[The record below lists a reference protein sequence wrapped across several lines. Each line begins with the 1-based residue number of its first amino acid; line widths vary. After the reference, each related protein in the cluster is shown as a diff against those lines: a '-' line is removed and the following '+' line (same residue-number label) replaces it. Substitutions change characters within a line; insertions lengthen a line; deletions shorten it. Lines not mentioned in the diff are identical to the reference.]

1 MKTRLIAL
9 LLPAA
14 LAVAIL
20 TGCIAAS
27 AKQLD
32 APVQAR
38 EPAVTADADVP
49 RTANEPNS
57 TQETAP
63 AAVTQR
69 ITAQEAE
76 AIALKHAGIAAEDVR
91 YLRNE
96 FDYDDGIPE
105 YDIEF
110 HMEGLEYEYEIHAE
124 SGAILRSHIEQE
136 PMPAAP
142 APQPAATEPAASRL
156 TKEEAIAIALKEAGL
171 AEEQVIHRRAELD
184 YENGQPVYEIEFHSG
199 EAEYDYDIHA
209 ETGAVLS
216 REAEPEKAGKAKA
229 SGPSAPAK
237 APAPQPAAT
246 EPASTRL
253 TKEEAIAIA
262 LKHAG
267 LAKDQVSR
275 LKAEF
280 DYDDGVPEYDVDFHC
295 DGMEYDYEI
304 HGESGR
310 ILSWDK
316 DRDD

>member
-27 AKQLD
+27 AEQLD

-76 AIALKHAGIAAEDVR
+76 TIALKHAGIAAEDVR

-110 HMEGLEYEYEIHAE
+110 HMEGQAYEYEIHAE
-124 SGAILRSHIEQE
+124 SGAILRSHIERE
-136 PMPAAP
+136 PIPAAP
-142 APQPAATEPAASRL
+142 APQPAATEPA
-156 TKEEAIAIALKEAGL
+156 
-171 AEEQVIHRRAELD
+171 
-184 YENGQPVYEIEFHSG
+184 
-199 EAEYDYDIHA
+199 
-209 ETGAVLS
+209 
-216 REAEPEKAGKAKA
+216 
-229 SGPSAPAK
+229 SA
-237 APAPQPAAT
+237 Q
-246 EPASTRL
+246 L

-304 HGESGR
+304 HGESGK

>member
-27 AKQLD
+27 AEQLD

-76 AIALKHAGIAAEDVR
+76 AIALKHAGVAAEDVR

-124 SGAILRSHIEQE
+124 SGAILRSHIERE
-136 PMPAAP
+136 PIPAAP
-142 APQPAATEPAASRL
+142 APQPAATEPA
-156 TKEEAIAIALKEAGL
+156 
-171 AEEQVIHRRAELD
+171 
-184 YENGQPVYEIEFHSG
+184 
-199 EAEYDYDIHA
+199 
-209 ETGAVLS
+209 
-216 REAEPEKAGKAKA
+216 
-229 SGPSAPAK
+229 SA
-237 APAPQPAAT
+237 Q
-246 EPASTRL
+246 L

-280 DYDDGVPEYDVDFHC
+280 DYDDGVPEYDVDFYC

-304 HGESGR
+304 HAESGKL
-310 ILSWDK
+310 LSWDK